1 MIELLKS
8 MQKNNTLKKPKIM
21 IPHHEYWTTYL
32 QSIQKALS
40 NEYYYYKTGTIPAEK
55 LDDVLVKLN
64 DYYRLDD
71 TPKERFNR
79 FKSGLSV
86 VVIYLLKVADTY
98 YFILMARANESKS
111 GLFFEREKYADA
123 SDKKHRISFNDCYE
137 FVRVN
142 KSGYEFE
149 KKENKD
155 KSEKIENKD
164 SKDNKKKIQKIFVS
178 GKNEVWTI
186 KISNKEQ
193 NRIVKNFNDAL
204 KKNNFQIIKQ
214 ICYGMCHWIGFSGV
228 REDYV
233 VLKNKLQKRFAM
245 YYASF
250 PRVDK
255 PRYQYKIL
263 DDVYKMPPRIN
274 NVRFGYKDKN
284 DKDVRKRNTEDVI
297 ES

>member
-1 MIELLKS
+1 MVELLKN
-8 MQKNNTLKKPKIM
+8 MQKSNTQKKPKIM
-21 IPHHEYWTTYL
+21 IPRHEYWTTYL
-32 QSIQKALS
+32 QGIQKALS

-86 VVIYLLKVADTY
+86 VVIHLLKVADTY

-149 KKENKD
+149 KKEKKD

-164 SKDNKKKIQKIFVS
+164 SKDNKKKLQKIFVA

-186 KISNKEQ
+186 KISDKEQ

>member
-1 MIELLKS
+1 MVELLKN
-8 MQKNNTLKKPKIM
+8 MQKSNTQKKPKIM
-21 IPHHEYWTTYL
+21 IPRHEYWTTYL
-32 QSIQKALS
+32 QGIQKALS

-86 VVIYLLKVADTY
+86 VVIHLLKVADTY

-149 KKENKD
+149 KKEKKD

-164 SKDNKKKIQKIFVS
+164 SKDNKKKY
-178 GKNEVWTI
+178 
-186 KISNKEQ
+186 
-193 NRIVKNFNDAL
+193 
-204 KKNNFQIIKQ
+204 KKFLYPAKMKFGQLRSVI
-214 ICYGMCHWIGFSGV
+214 
-228 REDYV
+228 
-233 VLKNKLQKRFAM
+233 KNKIALLKTSMMR
-245 YYASF
+245 
-250 PRVDK
+250 
-255 PRYQYKIL
+255 
-263 DDVYKMPPRIN
+263 
-274 NVRFGYKDKN
+274 
-284 DKDVRKRNTEDVI
+284 
-297 ES
+297 